1 MENFVFPE
9 SSLLVAA
16 TKHRLV
22 SIFHATPSTRFKT
35 ELFKKNSRHR
45 VVRHG
50 RLLSLKARL
59 RFIHIYHANYTVRRG
74 DEIRITT
81 HKGYTKGV
89 GGGRLKEDLHY
100 TPLISIVKKDDE
112 YSREARERCGS
123 VGSDYDGGV
132 KMRGKTKHSEK
143 KRNTKKG
150 EEKEIKNERKET

>member
-1 MENFVFPE
+1 M
-9 SSLLVAA
+9 
-16 TKHRLV
+16 
-22 SIFHATPSTRFKT
+22 
-35 ELFKKNSRHR
+35 
-45 VVRHG
+45 
-50 RLLSLKARL
+50 LSLKARL

-100 TPLISIVKKDDE
+100 TPLISIVKKDGE

-143 KRNTKKG
+143 KRNTKR
-150 EEKEIKNERKET
+150 EKKRK